1 MEENWGYP
9 HDYGNPYQLH
19 ATHDHWWEISENWW
33 KIDGIYRQPSSNHIK
48 SMVSRKFPKH
58 QSIERR
64 NGPDIFFNWTTNQ
77 SWLGNMCGVNPE
89 FIVSGGITGCSKMF
103 QRCSKT
109 RYTLEHMTPKMF
121 TSNNF
126 PASYLPEGA
135 WGLTT
140 SGIAERHG
148 FPWGCLVVP
157 SKPHFLRPT
166 DVHST
171 VGTIESLQPY
181 ILLGFYGWR
190 CSRLTWTANHWS
202 H

>member
-64 NGPDIFFNWTTNQ
+64 SGLLTCSIYWTANQ
-77 SWLGNMCGVNPE
+77 SNQAVHVRVVNRW
-89 FIVSGGITGCSKMF
+89 IYCIWRHHLCCSKMF

-109 RYTLEHMTPKMF
+109 
-121 TSNNF
+121 NNF
-126 PASYLPEGA
+126 PASYWPEGA

-140 SGIAERHG
+140 SGIAVLDMASPRG
-148 FPWGCLVVP
+148 MFGSP

-181 ILLGFYGWR
+181 ILLGFYEWR